1 MYRAPLLILFGIPTH
16 VFFSDIRH
24 QKRSL
29 ALLNEYFGNAVAG
42 KKSQLGNK
50 KELLEVTNI

>member
-1 MYRAPLLILFGIPTH
+1 MPPQ
-16 VFFSDIRH
+16 VFFSDTRH

-29 ALLNEYFGNAVAG
+29 APLNEYFGNAVAV

-50 KELLEVTNI
+50 KELLEVP